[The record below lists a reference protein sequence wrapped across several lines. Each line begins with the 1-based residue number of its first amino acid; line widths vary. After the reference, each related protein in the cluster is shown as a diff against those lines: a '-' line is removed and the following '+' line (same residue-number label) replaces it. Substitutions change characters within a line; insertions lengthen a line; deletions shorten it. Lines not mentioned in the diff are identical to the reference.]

1 MGMSE
6 AKAQA
11 LFLKEQYLKE
21 IGDYYNLI
29 DPTEFPVA
37 EQMLMYYGK
46 LFNDTIQANLDKS
59 GSIASGRIGDLVV
72 PKIKKFGNN
81 YEMQLGY
88 DPNNPASVYYR
99 FVNKGVRGA
108 GGENARPK
116 RVSSDS
122 PYQFK
127 TPFPNQKMAKSILE
141 WYKLGKAKANTDSQK
156 KGLSATQTKNRRLKQ
171 VANKPLTL
179 MQVAYRTAAAIKR
192 DGLKTTSYFDNA
204 VKTVFNKEFFETMAV
219 AFGGDV
225 QLQIRQIGNKIESS
239 NGNNSK

>member
-11 LFLKEQYLKE
+11 EFLKNKMLQDIGEQY
-21 IGDYYNLI
+21 DLI

-46 LFNDTIQANLDKS
+46 IFNDTIQANLDKS
-59 GSIASGRIGDLVV
+59 GSIASGKIGDLVV
-72 PKIKKFGNN
+72 PKVKKFGNN

-88 DPNNPASVYYR
+88 DPKNPASVYYR

-116 RVSSDS
+116 KVSADS
-122 PYQFK
+122 PYQYK
-127 TPFPNQKMAKSILE
+127 TPFPNEKMAKSIME

-156 KGLSATQTKNRRLKQ
+156 KNLSKTQKKNKRLKQ
-171 VANKPLTL
+171 VASKPLTL

-192 DGLKTTSYFDNA
+192 DGLKTTHFFDNA
-204 VKTVFNKEFFETMAV
+204 VKTVFNKDFFETMAT
-219 AFGGDV
+219 AFGGDI
-225 QLQIRQIGNKIESS
+225 QLQIRQIGNKIE